1 MASYFLLLVSAV
13 IVPWLF
19 TNGSMSNVK
28 IKDLTLL
35 FPDPTLPNGA
45 PVNDRSTQKQEHIIA
60 ARYLYRFPT
69 TLRFLSKGNVIASAT
84 LLMY

>member
-1 MASYFLLLVSAV
+1 MDFVNN
-13 IVPWLF
+13 
-19 TNGSMSNVK
+19 NG
-28 IKDLTLL
+28 
-35 FPDPTLPNGA
+35 G
-45 PVNDRSTQKQEHIIA
+45 PVNDWSTQKQEHIIA